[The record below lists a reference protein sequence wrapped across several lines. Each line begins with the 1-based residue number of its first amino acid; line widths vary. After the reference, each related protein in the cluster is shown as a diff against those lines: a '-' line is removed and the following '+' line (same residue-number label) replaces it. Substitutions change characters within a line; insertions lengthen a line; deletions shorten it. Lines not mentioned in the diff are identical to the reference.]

1 MRNQNSS
8 LSRALTLLD
17 AFDKGDGELTLTE
30 LAEKAGMPKSTAH
43 RLVGDLV
50 RWRAL
55 ERTPT
60 GLRLGMRLFE
70 LGHLVPGA
78 RQLREIA
85 LPFLED
91 LYSTTRKTVNL
102 AVRDGR
108 DVVYVEKLIAPNVP
122 VPHSRA
128 GGRLPLHC
136 TALGKA
142 ILAYGPPSLVDEV
155 TAAGLRRLTPK
166 TILDPA
172 VLRADLVTVRKRR
185 IAYDLEES
193 HVGLHCVA
201 APLFDHTGEVVA
213 ALSITGLPSRSTARH
228 LAPAVLTASMA
239 LSRQLGA
246 PGKPARHQLLGNG
259 EPRSAG

>member
-1 MRNQNSS
+1 MRNQTSS

-17 AFDKGDGELTLTE
+17 VFDKGDGELTLTE

-43 RLVGDLV
+43 RLVSDLV
-50 RWRAL
+50 AWRAL

-70 LGHLVPGA
+70 LGHLVPSA
-78 RQLREIA
+78 RHLRESA
-85 LPFLED
+85 LPYLED

-102 AVRDGR
+102 AVRDGC
-108 DVVYVEKLIAPNVP
+108 DIVYVEKLIAANVP

-142 ILAYGPPSLVDEV
+142 ILAYEPPGLLDEV
-155 TAAGLRRLTPK
+155 VEAGLRRLTPK
-166 TILDPA
+166 TILDPDA
-172 VLRADLVTVRKRR
+172 LRTELVTVRRRR

-193 HVGLHCVA
+193 HLGLHCVA

-246 PGKPARHQLLGNG
+246 SGRAARR
-259 EPRSAG
+259 PYW